1 MKRARTA
8 GFTLIEILV
17 ALVILMVVSGLLL
30 RTYQG
35 SQRTAYDGASA
46 NCLQVIGAQQAL
58 FRARTGGYASHI
70 SQLGGD
76 VTEACTAKGVQVT
89 GIVPTV
95 PVAATPGNGAI
106 SLYGGSY
113 IYYTWHPQG
122 SMAFLADPPEGIP
135 FGKRPY
141 P

>member
-1 MKRARTA
+1 MRTFRRTA

-58 FRARTGGYASHI
+58 FRARI

-89 GIVPTV
+89 GIVPSV